1 MAKVSAVAKNNRRE
15 KLIKKYAE
23 KRAELKGIISDKK
36 SSDQD
41 KFEAQL
47 KLSELPRDGSKIRH
61 RNRCNVTG
69 RPRGFYRDFGI
80 SRIALRQYAGWGSI
94 PGLTK
99 SSW

>member
-1 MAKVSAVAKNNRRE
+1 MAKVSAIAKNERRE
-15 KLIKKYAE
+15 KMISKYAE
-23 KRAELKGIISDKK
+23 KRAKLKAVVSSKE
-36 SSDQD
+36 SSDQE
-41 KFEAQL
+41 KFEAQI
-47 KLSELPRDGSKIRH
+47 KLAKLPRNSSKIRH

-80 SRIALRQYAGWGSI
+80 SRIALREYGGWGSI